1 LEYRFK
7 AKQTGQNIGK
17 GASQNAK
24 VIGEAWN
31 ALSDAEKLK
40 YKELGDLYSSGT
52 VPFPYKSENNKEET
66 QQETPAQ
73 ETVNPETQKIVSPSE
88 IEFGA

>member
-1 LEYRFK
+1 
-7 AKQTGQNIGK
+7 
-17 GASQNAK
+17 
-24 VIGEAWN
+24 
-31 ALSDAEKLK
+31 
-40 YKELGDLYSSGT
+40 LGDLYSSGT

-66 QQETPAQ
+66 QQEAPAQ